1 MDRSV
6 SSLCL
11 YIYLYIYTY
20 IYRYRY
26 IDIYIFARVEQ
37 RNNCG
42 APRQLCLFLKFTTSD
57 FIESQ
62 VTISFEKWIRD
73 MEDVHHSLWR
83 NRQAGTVMRMMM
95 RRRRRKT
102 KTIAALHQQGKTVSC
117 LLVFHHL
124 HLPTPSLDL
133 HNKNKVHKC
142 TTTSSCLWIYPFFF
156 ISLSHQSYNH

>member
-11 YIYLYIYTY
+11 YIYMYIQ
-20 IYRYRY
+20 RE
-26 IDIYIFARVEQ
+26 IYIFAGVEQ

-42 APRQLCLFLKFTTSD
+42 APRQLCLFLKFTTS
-57 FIESQ
+57 E

-83 NRQAGTVMRMMM
+83 NRQAGTVMTMMM

-102 KTIAALHQQGKTVSC
+102 KTIAALPC
-117 LLVFHHL
+117 LVFHHL
-124 HLPTPSLDL
+124 HLPNPSLDL
-133 HNKNKVHKC
+133 HNKVHKC
-142 TTTSSCLWIYPFFF
+142 TTSSSCLWLYII
-156 ISLSHQSYNH
+156 ISSSIQQLIKTLNSLI